1 MFIFFTS
8 RIGFFMFTIPH
19 LQITRIYYR
28 LVVEN
33 YRRFFRFPEAGI
45 RGALGYYLYDEFSK
59 DFASP
64 AHRNNCALLYKALLG
79 PLPGTPA
86 PPEGPQPRSINLRF
100 FALPQEH
107 DKAGLEV
114 TFFGQS
120 SALANTLEKCL
131 TTLGKEGIGYDATRF
146 YIDGMRPPTVTDI
159 ADVRTAY
166 SDSAKLVFFTPT
178 TLRHYRKESK
188 DWNLEMF
195 SWNLLQR
202 IELLCKAHGELD
214 DSCWNFEGLL
224 QEMLSMESHAETVR
238 ATRSRLSSRQNKRI
252 DYSGFTG
259 TVILK
264 NISETA
270 RTLLSIGEMV
280 GVGKN
285 TTFGG
290 GRYAITA

>member
-1 MFIFFTS
+1 MFS
-8 RIGFFMFTIPH
+8 IPH

-28 LVVEN
+28 LVVED
-33 YRRFFRFPEAGI
+33 YKRFFRFPEAGI
-45 RGALGYYLYDEFSK
+45 RGALGYYLYDEITK

-64 AHRNNCALLYKALLG
+64 AHRENCTHLYSALLG

-100 FALPQEH
+100 FALPQEYN
-107 DKAGLEV
+107 KAGLEI
-114 TFFGQS
+114 TFFGKS
-120 SALANTLEKCL
+120 SALAKPLEKAL
-131 TTLGKEGIGYDATRF
+131 TTLGEEGIGPDATRF

-159 ADVRTAY
+159 ANIQVADG
-166 SDSAKLVFFTPT
+166 DSAKLVFFTPT
-178 TLRHYRKESK
+178 TFRHYRKESK

-202 IELLCKAHGELD
+202 IELLCKAYGSID
-214 DSCWNFEGLL
+214 GTDWNFDELL
-224 QEMLSMESHAETVR
+224 QDLLAMESQAATTKT
-238 ATRSRLSSRQNKRI
+238 TRSRLSSRQNKRI

-259 TVILK
+259 TVTLK

-270 RTLLSIGEMV
+270 RALLSIGEMV

-285 TTFGG
+285 PTFGG